1 MLCLPSVFF
10 LHPLHPV
17 ALVWPRGPTLAFIGI
32 LIWSTVAVLAVSI
45 YSLLRLRKKNF
56 AKRIK
61 EKYGVMPNEDD
72 EDWDEEYGA
81 EKKDYDEH

>member
-1 MLCLPSVFF
+1 MTLCLPSVFF
-10 LHPLHPV
+10 LHPLHHV

-45 YSLLRLRKKNF
+45 SLWLRRR
-56 AKRIK
+56 KRI
-61 EKYGVMPNEDD
+61 EFIQHLRDKYGVEEKD